1 MLEFATNF
9 GSFVELSNRSTT
21 SGKYNGVRLG
31 LSLYGKDLCYVLDC
45 IKHSSCFNSQIS
57 HSTVFVVLAQVV
69 KGKGGPI
76 RSTSWVPILLM
87 KETVLMCML
96 FICRNTFEII

>member
-1 MLEFATNF
+1 MVLD
-9 GSFVELSNRSTT
+9 
-21 SGKYNGVRLG
+21 LG
-31 LSLYGKDLCYVLDC
+31 CHYGKDLCYVLDC

-76 RSTSWVPILLM
+76 RSTSWVPILPM
-87 KETVLMCML
+87 KKKLLICML